1 MAENTLN
8 TRASGEVIQPQHFND
23 IKSSICTDF
32 VGRNS
37 AGVPTAGQSLG
48 TIGTPWGTLRASNAI
63 IAGDALDVSQVTAP
77 QNRIISGK
85 TRTSSNQPAFIT
97 PNGTGLS
104 LIIAG
109 GTTNLELDVNGTN
122 VTVSTNITVSGLT
135 AAPGTNNTALI
146 NDTDAAGQADTR
158 LWGEPEHRKT
168 ITMDTVGSNISAL
181 VGKYAAFKLNS
192 EYFIAYV
199 NSATEL
205 TQCRRGY
212 FYDST
217 LVPMNRGTF
226 SNNDTLTLQK
236 LGWLFV
242 ENNGTTTDVTYNN
255 PVWGFSA
262 PGSPVTGDYW
272 YDLQNNVWKRYDG
285 AAFQIINRVLIGM
298 FINSN
303 TACVGARCIDFFA
316 KYEDT
321 NTMALSK
328 FSTEIVKGSK
338 LNQKVRVAG
347 HTFDFGN
354 SLATWNITTDL
365 ASADDM
371 YSATEQASTMY
382 YLYVTDK
389 GEEVISDI
397 SPYFRSD
404 LFGEYHPHNPWRCVG
419 LAYNDASSDIQGV
432 SAVAFPGNDKIFI
445 HTPSAMGSSST
456 YISRFSGV
464 ESNKSASLVYT
475 DDASLGATFACYWP
489 GSYNGFY
496 ISAYS
501 GGATPTAVALS
512 LNASTAE
519 QAAGVGSLS
528 VSKRAG
534 LALAVSSGS
543 SIHSGLNQ
551 QLLIGDY
558 LKPHQDTTSISTGG
572 DQVTLVLQR
581 IS

>member
-1 MAENTLN
+1 MAENTLT
-8 TRASGEVIQPQHFND
+8 TRAAGETITANFFNEP
-23 IKSSICTDF
+23 KSAICTEF

-48 TIGTPWGTLRASNAI
+48 TIGTPWGTVRATNVI
-63 IAGDALDVSQVTAP
+63 VNGDALDVSQVTAP

-97 PNGTGLS
+97 PNGAALS
-104 LIIAG
+104 LVISA
-109 GTTNLELDVNGTN
+109 TATNLEVDVNGAN
-122 VTVSTNITVSGLT
+122 VTVAADITVSGLT

-168 ITMDTVGSNISAL
+168 ITMDTVGANISAL

-192 EYFIAYV
+192 EYFLAYV

-272 YDLQNNVWKRYDG
+272 YDLQNSTWKRYDG
-285 AAFQIINRVLIGM
+285 AAFQIINRVLIGT
-298 FINSN
+298 FINN
-303 TACVGARCIDFFA
+303 TTACVGARCIDFFA

-321 NTMALSK
+321 NTLALSK

-365 ASADDM
+365 AGSEDM
-371 YSATEQASTMY
+371 YSATEQASTIY

-389 GEEVISDI
+389 GDTVISDI
-397 SPYFRSD
+397 SPYFRND

-419 LAYNDASSDIQGV
+419 IAYNDGSSDIIIAGGNSDSQSQGTQYKVGLTTYSSDAGVYVLRWQDIYHSGASAIPIQSTTSGDLLQVV
-432 SAVAFPGNDKIFI
+432 SPG
-445 HTPSAMGSSST
+445 T
-456 YISRFSGV
+456 YV
-464 ESNKSASLVYT
+464 VQ
-475 DDASLGATFACYWP
+475 
-489 GSYNGFY
+489 
-496 ISAYS
+496 
-501 GGATPTAVALS
+501 GGAAFTAAGVFFLS
-512 LNASTAE
+512 LNAA
-519 QAAGVGSLS
+519 SLS
-528 VSKRAG
+528 TPTDAEIH
-534 LALAVSSGS
+534 AVARTTGVDFGMT
-543 SIHSGLNQ
+543 IGAVFVDLK
-551 QLLIGDY
+551 IGDKIR
-558 LKPHQDTTSISTGG
+558 LHTDASTISANIQDQSFGIMKS
-572 DQVTLVLQR
+572 R
-581 IS
+581 

>member
-1 MAENTLN
+1 MAENSLT
-8 TRASGEVIQPQHFND
+8 TRAAGEAITANFFNEP
-23 IKSSICTDF
+23 KSAICTEF

-48 TIGTPWGTLRASNAI
+48 TVATPWGTLRCTNAI
-63 IAGDALDVSQVTAP
+63 ISGDALDVSQVTAP
-77 QNRIISGK
+77 QNRVISGK

-192 EYFIAYV
+192 EYFLAYV

-242 ENNGTTTDVTYNN
+242 EYNGTTTDVTYNN

-262 PGSPVTGDYW
+262 PGSPVTEDYW

-321 NTMALSK
+321 NTMSLEK

-354 SLATWNITTDL
+354 SVPAWNITTDL

-389 GEEVISDI
+389 GETVISDI

-419 LAYNDASSDIQGV
+419 LAYNDTSSDISVAGSTSPELADSSVFATNAQGYGSVNTYVRWSTSNTASGAHVVLTTNSSTDGDTFTVFWPGKYSLSLSDHRSGGPSINPGFALNPPLPV
-432 SAVAFPGNDKIFI
+432 SSAPSINFAVVGYVVTAVA
-445 HTPSAMGSSST
+445 
-456 YISRFSGV
+456 
-464 ESNKSASLVYT
+464 SASVT
-475 DDASLGATFACYWP
+475 VSG
-489 GSYNGFY
+489 
-496 ISAYS
+496 AYS
-501 GGATPTAVALS
+501 GKIGDRLYHADFNSPAGAS
-512 LNASTAE
+512 
-519 QAAGVGSLS
+519 AGEVGAK
-528 VSKRAG
+528 VT
-534 LALAVSSGS
+534 
-543 SIHSGLNQ
+543 
-551 QLLIGDY
+551 LIG
-558 LKPHQDTTSISTGG
+558 
-572 DQVTLVLQR
+572 
-581 IS
+581 

>member
-1 MAENTLN
+1 M
-8 TRASGEVIQPQHFND
+8 FNSLRQA
-23 IKSSICTDF
+23 ISTEF

-48 TIGTPWGTLRASNAI
+48 SLATEWGTLRCQNAI
-63 IAGDALDVSQVTAP
+63 INGDALDVSQVTAP
-77 QNRIISGK
+77 QNRVIAGK

-97 PNGTGLS
+97 PNGAALS
-104 LIIAG
+104 LVIDA
-109 GTTNLELDVNGTN
+109 TPTALEVDVNGAN
-122 VTVSTNITVSGLT
+122 VTVSADITISGLT
-135 AAPGTNNTALI
+135 GAPGTNTTALI

-158 LWGEPEHRKT
+158 LWGEPEHRKS
-168 ITMDTVGSNISAL
+168 IIMDTVGSNISAL

-192 EYFIAYV
+192 EYFLAYV
-199 NSATEL
+199 KSASEL

-212 FYDST
+212 YYDSS
-217 LVPMNRGTF
+217 LNPVNRGVF

-236 LGWLFV
+236 LGWIFL

-255 PVWGFSA
+255 PVWSFTS

-272 YDLQNNVWKRYDG
+272 YDLANNVWKRYDG
-285 AAFQIINRVLIGM
+285 AAFQIINRVLIGT

-354 SLATWNITTDL
+354 SLVSWNITTDL
-365 ASADDM
+365 AGADDM

-382 YLYVTDK
+382 YLYVTDV
-389 GEEVISDI
+389 GDTVISDI

-419 LAYNDASSDIQGV
+419 LAYNDASSDISVV
-432 SAVAFPGNDKIFI
+432 SSVGFPELDHLRVSGGNGGGSTATQSRRFI
-445 HTPSAMGSSST
+445 AAT
-456 YISRFSGV
+456 I
-464 ESNKSASLVYT
+464 NKSASVLYIDSAT
-475 DDASLGATFACYWP
+475 DGSAFRIYWP
-489 GSYNGFY
+489 GSYGFSY
-496 ISAYS
+496 QDSNAAGSRIFGIDLNPSA
-501 GGATPTAVALS
+501 AALTGQPADADCLVS
-512 LNASTAE
+512 ALALNASTP
-519 QAAGVGSLS
+519 VGMSTVASLKLGD
-528 VSKRAG
+528 VVRAHSEG
-534 LALAVSSGS
+534 SPGETSFAVNFTAS
-543 SIHSGLNQ
+543 
-551 QLLIGDY
+551 
-558 LKPHQDTTSISTGG
+558 
-572 DQVTLVLQR
+572 R
-581 IS
+581 IA

>member
-1 MAENTLN
+1 MAENSLT
-8 TRASGEVIQPQHFND
+8 TRAAGETITANFFNEP
-23 IKSSICTDF
+23 KSALCTEF

-48 TIGTPWGTLRASNAI
+48 TIGTPWGTVRATNVI
-63 IAGDALDVSQVTAP
+63 VNGDALDVSQVTAP

-97 PNGTGLS
+97 PNGAALS

-109 GTTNLELDVNGTN
+109 GTTNLEVDVNGAN

-192 EYFIAYV
+192 EYFLAYV

-226 SNNDTLTLQK
+226 SNNDTLTLMK
-236 LGWLFV
+236 LGWVFL

-255 PVWGFSA
+255 PVWSFTS

-272 YDLQNNVWKRYDG
+272 YDLQNSTWKRYDG
-285 AAFQIINRVLIGM
+285 AAFQIINRVLIGT
-298 FINSN
+298 FINN
-303 TACVGARCIDFFA
+303 TTACVGARCIDFFA

-321 NTMALSK
+321 NTLALSK

-371 YSATEQASTMY
+371 YSASEQASTMY

-419 LAYNDASSDIQGV
+419 LAYNDGSSDILSAAGIGISTGAISIV
-432 SAVAFPGNDKIFI
+432 AHNGFGSSGTKIRRYTTLLEHSAAVAIYSFD
-445 HTPSAMGSSST
+445 ST
-456 YISRFSGV
+456 DGDYTTVYWPCSLSLY
-464 ESNKSASLVYT
+464 SN
-475 DDASLGATFACYWP
+475 DASSITATDFGY
-489 GSYNGFY
+489 
-496 ISAYS
+496 
-501 GGATPTAVALS
+501 S
-512 LNASTAE
+512 LNAT
-519 QAAGVGSLS
+519 SLTTEITTLSNSELLAYARSPNGQYSQVS
-528 VSKRAG
+528 VSYRFK
-534 LALAVSSGS
+534 
-543 SIHSGLNQ
+543 
-551 QLLIGDY
+551 IGDIIRC
-558 LKPHQDTTSISTGG
+558 HTSG
-572 DQVTLVLQR
+572 DQNVSADAPQGRLLFSVL
-581 IS
+581 S

>member
-1 MAENTLN
+1 MSESTLN

-23 IKSSICTDF
+23 IKSALCTEF

-37 AGVPTAGQSLG
+37 AGVPTAGMSLG

-63 IAGDALDVSQVTAP
+63 INGDALDVSQVTAP

-85 TRTSSNQPAFIT
+85 TRASSTQPAFIT
-97 PNGTGLS
+97 PNGAALS
-104 LIIAG
+104 LVISA
-109 GTTNLELDVNGTN
+109 TATNLEVDVNGAN
-122 VTVSTNITVSGLT
+122 VTVAADITVSGLT
-135 AAPGTNNTALI
+135 AAPGSGNTALI
-146 NDTDAAGQADTR
+146 NDTAAAGQADTR

-168 ITMDTVGSNISAL
+168 ITMDTVGANISAL

-192 EYFIAYV
+192 EYFLAYV

-217 LVPMNRGTF
+217 LVPMNRGVF

-236 LGWLFV
+236 LGWLFI
-242 ENNGTTTDVTYNN
+242 ENTGTTTDVTYNN
-255 PVWGFSA
+255 PVWGFTS

-285 AAFQIINRVLIGM
+285 AAFQIINRVLIGT

-321 NTMALSK
+321 NTLALSK

-365 ASADDM
+365 AGADDM
-371 YSATEQASTMY
+371 YAATEQASTMY
-382 YLYVTDK
+382 YLYITDK
-389 GEEVISDI
+389 AETVISDI

-419 LAYNDASSDIQGV
+419 LAYNDVSSDLM
-432 SAVAFPGNDKIFI
+432 A
-445 HTPSAMGSSST
+445 
-456 YISRFSGV
+456 
-464 ESNKSASLVYT
+464 
-475 DDASLGATFACYWP
+475 
-489 GSYNGFY
+489 
-496 ISAYS
+496 
-501 GGATPTAVALS
+501 
-512 LNASTAE
+512 
-519 QAAGVGSLS
+519 
-528 VSKRAG
+528 
-534 LALAVSSGS
+534 GS
-543 SIHSGLNQ
+543 SIAPELDGEVYFNEFSAYGTTGGNLAPRWVTNLSTSASFIYEDSVADGALWTCAYPGLYSVGFSFNNSSATGSTWLFKNNPDRTTLPETDLNSLLGVNYQSLAGAHSSCGASVRLK
-551 QLLIGDY
+551 IGDTIAAQTASGA
-558 LKPHQDTTSISTGG
+558 PTTAAACHFRMNRVS
-572 DQVTLVLQR
+572 
-581 IS
+581 